1 MYIHTPKICPPQ
13 SSVVLYH
20 IYISPVFPLLRDPF
34 NMMLMMRYYNHL
46 MLWVFLLFLLGCVM
60 DESYASSLEGRDV
73 PSEYSS
79 SKGCKGR
86 SNLYTTALLST
97 TLNKHD
103 DKQKE
108 EKKDECLD
116 LDLGEP
122 SEVLRTEGGVVRVWM
137 EDDIDGAI
145 RNVGVG
151 LAELEL
157 EQDGLLL
164 PNYAN
169 VAKVAYVL
177 QGIIIITCD
186 WLIYPIQQMM
196 MYL

>member
-1 MYIHTPKICPPQ
+1 MYPPQ
-13 SSVVLYH
+13 FQVVLYH

-86 SNLYTTALLST
+86 SNLYTTALLSAAF
-97 TLNKHD
+97 
-103 DKQKE
+103 KQKE
-108 EKKDECLD
+108 EKEEECLD

-137 EDDIDGAI
+137 EDDIDRAI

-169 VAKVAYVL
+169 VPKVAYVL